1 MAPITQCTCLAH
13 GRYYTRRDAEDCIKY
28 LSGTKL
34 DDRIVRADWDAGF
47 QEGRQYG
54 RGKSGGQ
61 ACGWETHQAT
71 IGPTQ
76 SDCSWNCGWVF
87 RHVRLVW
94 TSKKAFLSCMAGQF
108 WIAVPS
114 WCVCNVMAGF

>member
-61 ACGWETHQAT
+61 ACGCIEGLRNT
-71 IGPTQ
+71 
-76 SDCSWNCGWVF
+76 SDNNWSHGERLF
-87 RHVRLVW
+87 MELLLGLQHVRL
-94 TSKKAFLSCMAGQF
+94 M
-108 WIAVPS
+108 
-114 WCVCNVMAGF
+114 